1 MAWQSVDLLFSAK
14 AMHGCV
20 THRTARAMH
29 RCETQCGA
37 KAMHDKDRPS
47 TETARRRL
55 VKRGDGKAA
64 IFGEM
69 RCHGKA

>member
-1 MAWQSVDLLFSAK
+1 MAWQSVNLLFSAM

-29 RCETQCGA
+29 RCETQCEA

-47 TETARRRL
+47 TEMARQRL
-55 VKRGDGKAA
+55 VGHGNGKAK
-64 IFGEM
+64 ICGEM
-69 RCHGKA
+69 AR